1 MPTKTKRKNQK
12 QLRLKLN
19 KLGGNTL
26 NRKFS
31 NTLILLLVLVG
42 IVLLVG
48 GFNSEQFF
56 RAKNIQT
63 MAFQL
68 PELGILSLAMMITML
83 TAGINLSIIA
93 SANLT
98 SIVIALTLTH
108 FMGPDMSEGGSVGIV
123 ILAIGAGLLVSM
135 VIGLLNGYL
144 IAYLEVSPILATL
157 GTMIFLK
164 GVSIVLTKGYV
175 ISGFPPLILFMG
187 NGEVWGIPMPMIIFI
202 LGAFFMA
209 ILLAYT
215 RLGVNIYMLGSN
227 PTACHFSGVNNKKVL
242 LQTYLISGLY
252 AGIAAI
258 VMMSRFNSAK
268 ADYGE
273 SYLLMTVLA
282 VVLGGTSAMGG
293 FGKVSGL
300 VISLV
305 ILQVVSNGL
314 NLLRV
319 NNFMTIAIWG
329 IILILVMV
337 ANYLSKQHQLKKW
350 KA

>member
-1 MPTKTKRKNQK
+1 MKRK
-12 QLRLKLN
+12 L
-19 KLGGNTL
+19 
-26 NRKFS
+26 S
-31 NTLILLLVLVG
+31 DTLILLLALVG
-42 IVLLVG
+42 IILLVG
-48 GFNSEQFF
+48 GLNSDQFF
-56 RAKNIQT
+56 RLGNIKT
-63 MAFQL
+63 MAFQM

-83 TAGINLSIIA
+83 TAGINLSIVA

-98 SIVIALTLTH
+98 SIVVALTLLH
-108 FMGPDMSEGGSVGIV
+108 FMGPDMSAGGSVGIV
-123 ILAIGAGLLVSM
+123 ILAIGAGLLVSL
-135 VIGLLNGYL
+135 VIGLLNGFL
-144 IAYLEVSPILATL
+144 VANLEVSPILATL

-175 ISGFPPLILFMG
+175 ISGFPPLILFLG
-187 NGEVWGIPMPMIIFI
+187 NGEVFGIPMPMIIFI
-202 LGAFFMA
+202 VCAAIMA
-209 ILLAYT
+209 LLLSRT
-215 RLGVNIYMLGSN
+215 QLGVNIYMLGSN
-227 PTACHFSGVNNKKVL
+227 PIACHFSGVNNKKVL

-282 VVLGGTSAMGG
+282 AVLGGTSAMGG

-337 ANYLSKQHQLKKW
+337 TNYLSKQHQLKKW

>member
-1 MPTKTKRKNQK
+1 MKRK
-12 QLRLKLN
+12 L
-19 KLGGNTL
+19 
-26 NRKFS
+26 S
-31 NTLILLLVLVG
+31 DTLILLLALVG

-48 GFNSEQFF
+48 GLNSDQFF
-56 RAKNIQT
+56 SLGNIKT
-63 MAFQL
+63 MAFQM
-68 PELGILSLAMMITML
+68 PELGILSLAMMVTML
-83 TAGINLSIIA
+83 TAGINLSIVA

-98 SIVIALTLTH
+98 SIVVAMTLLH
-108 FMGPDMSEGGSVGIV
+108 FMGPDMSAGGSVGIV
-123 ILAIGAGLLVSM
+123 ILAIGAGLLVSLI
-135 VIGLLNGYL
+135 IGLLNGFL
-144 IAYLEVSPILATL
+144 VANLEVSPILATL

-175 ISGFPPLILFMG
+175 ISGFPPLILFLG
-187 NGEVWGIPMPMIIFI
+187 NGEVFGIPMPMIIFI
-202 LGAFFMA
+202 VCAAIMA
-209 ILLAYT
+209 LLLSRT
-215 RLGVNIYMLGSN
+215 QLGVNIYMLGSN
-227 PTACHFSGVNNKKVL
+227 PIACHFSGVNNKKVL

-282 VVLGGTSAMGG
+282 AVLGGTSAMGG

>member
-1 MPTKTKRKNQK
+1 LKRK
-12 QLRLKLN
+12 LSD
-19 KLGGNTL
+19 TM
-26 NRKFS
+26 
-31 NTLILLLVLVG
+31 ILLLALVS

-48 GFNSEQFF
+48 GLNGDQFF
-56 RAKNIQT
+56 RLGNIKT

-98 SIVIALTLTH
+98 SIVVALTLTH
-108 FMGPDMSEGGSVGIV
+108 FMGPDMSAGGSVGIV
-123 ILAIGAGLLVSM
+123 ILAIGAGLLVSLI
-135 VIGLLNGYL
+135 IGLLNGFL
-144 IAYLEVSPILATL
+144 VANLEVSPILATL
-157 GTMIFLK
+157 GTMILLK

-175 ISGFPPLILFMG
+175 ISGFPPLILFLG
-187 NGEVWGIPMPMIIFI
+187 NGEIFGIPMPMIIFI
-202 LGAFFMA
+202 VCAAFMA
-209 ILLAYT
+209 LLLNRT

-227 PTACHFSGVNNKKVL
+227 PTACHFSGINNKKVL
-242 LQTYLISGLY
+242 LQTYLISGFY

-282 VVLGGTSAMGG
+282 AVLGGTSAMGG

-319 NNFMTIAIWG
+319 NNFLTIAIWG

-337 ANYLSKQHQLKKW
+337 ANYLSKQYQLKKW

>member
-1 MPTKTKRKNQK
+1 MKRK
-12 QLRLKLN
+12 L
-19 KLGGNTL
+19 
-26 NRKFS
+26 S
-31 NTLILLLVLVG
+31 DTLILLLVLGG
-42 IVLLVG
+42 IILLMG
-48 GFNSEQFF
+48 GLNGDQFF
-56 RAKNIQT
+56 QARNIQT

-98 SIVIALTLTH
+98 SIIIALILSH
-108 FMGPDMSEGGSVGIV
+108 FMGPTMSAEGAVGMV
-123 ILAIGAGLLVSM
+123 VLAIGAGLLVSII
-135 VIGLLNGYL
+135 IGLLNGFL
-144 IAYLEVSPILATL
+144 IAYIEVSPILATL
-157 GTMIFLK
+157 GTMTLLK

-175 ISGFPPLILFMG
+175 ISGFPPLIRFIG
-187 NGEVWGIPMPMIIFI
+187 NGQLWGLPMPMIIFI
-202 LGAFFMA
+202 LCAAFMA
-209 ILLAYT
+209 LLLTRT
-215 RLGVNIYMLGSN
+215 RLGVNIYMFGSN
-227 PTACHFSGVNNKKVL
+227 ATACHFSGIDNRKVL
-242 LQTYLISGLY
+242 LKTYLISSVY

-282 VVLGGTSAMGG
+282 AVLGGTSAIGG

-300 VISLV
+300 VIALV
-305 ILQVVSNGL
+305 ILQIVSNGL

-319 NNFMTIAIWG
+319 SNFLTIAIWG

-337 ANYLSKQHQLKKW
+337 ANYLSKQYQLKKW
-350 KA
+350 QA